1 MAIKLADTLAPMAD
15 FPAVEAKDVAFS
27 DNKSLQEKLDNGEL
41 GGGGG
46 SGTAGKSAYEI
57 AVDNGFVGTET
68 EWLESLKGE
77 QGDKGDNGTT
87 PHIDESTKHWFIGD
101 TDTGILAQ
109 GTDGKDGKD

>member
-1 MAIKLADTLAPMAD
+1 MAIRLADTLAPMAD
-15 FPAVEAKDVAFS
+15 FPAVEAKDVAFN
-27 DNKSLQEKLDNGEL
+27 DNKSLQEKYDNGEL

-77 QGDKGDNGTT
+77 QGEPGRSIT
-87 PHIDESTKHWFIGD
+87 
-101 TDTGILAQ
+101 
-109 GTDGKDGKD
+109 